1 MIDPSNLGIVGSVLT
16 LLAAGLVIRY
26 CGVWLTVRAE
36 ALARITG
43 LGQAVLGAVFLG
55 AITSLAGTV
64 TSVTAAFEGHA
75 ELAFGNAI
83 GGIAAQTTFLV
94 IADMLHRR
102 ANLEHAAA
110 SEANLMQGAL
120 LIVLLAIPLIAI
132 GMPSLTLFGVD
143 LVSVVLVVAYVFGIR
158 LVSRS
163 HQWPMWSPRQTSDT
177 QDPERTDST
186 REERDSLAQL
196 WLQFLGLAVVVG
208 VAGWFVARAGLGV
221 VASTGLSETVVGT
234 LFTSVTTSIPE
245 LVIAVTAVRR
255 GALTL
260 AVGDIL
266 GGNSFDVLFLVLS
279 DLAYRDGSI
288 YQAVSA
294 SQSSW
299 LAVGI
304 LLTGIL
310 LTGFLRRERHGPGNI
325 GFEGVLVL
333 TVYAVA
339 VTATVVSG

>member
-1 MIDPSNLGIVGSVLT
+1 VIDISNPGIVGSVLT
-16 LLAAGLVIRY
+16 LLVAGLVIRY

-64 TSVTAAFEGHA
+64 TSVTAAIEGHA

-94 IADMLHRR
+94 IADTLHRR

-120 LIVLLAIPLIAI
+120 LIVLLAIPLVAI
-132 GMPSLTLFGVD
+132 GMPSWTILAVD
-143 LVSVVLVVAYVFGIR
+143 LVSVLLVVAYVFGIR
-158 LVSRS
+158 LVSRA
-163 HQWPMWSPRQTSDT
+163 HNRPMWSPRQTSDT
-177 QDPERTDST
+177 QEPERTDST
-186 REERDSLAQL
+186 REERESQGKL
-196 WLQFLGLAVVVG
+196 WVQFAALAVVVG
-208 VAGWFVARAGLGV
+208 VAGWFVARAGLGLV
-221 VASTGLSETVVGT
+221 ESAGLSETIVGT
-234 LFTSVTTSIPE
+234 LFTSVTTSVPE
-245 LVIAVTAVRR
+245 LVIAITAVRR

-279 DLAYRDGSI
+279 DMAYRDGSI
-288 YQAVSA
+288 YQAVSV

-310 LTGFLRRERHGPGNI
+310 LMGFVRRERHGPGNI

-333 TVYAVA
+333 SVYAAA
-339 VTATVVSG
+339 VTATVASG

>member
-1 MIDPSNLGIVGSVLT
+1 VIDIGNPDLIGSSLI
-16 LLAAGLVIRY
+16 LLVAGVVIRY

-43 LGQAVLGAVFLG
+43 LGQALLGAVFLG

-64 TSVTAAFEGHA
+64 TSVTAAIEGHA

-94 IADMLHRR
+94 IADMLLRR

-120 LIVLLAIPLIAI
+120 LIVLLSIPLVAI
-132 GMPSLTLFGVD
+132 GMPSLSILAVD
-143 LVSVVLVVAYVFGIR
+143 VVSVLLVVAYVFGIR
-158 LVSRS
+158 LVSRA
-163 HQWPMWSPRQTSDT
+163 HKWPMWNPRQTSDT
-177 QDPERTDST
+177 QEPERTDST
-186 REERDSLAQL
+186 REERDSLAKL
-196 WLQFLGLAVVVG
+196 WLQFFGLAVIVG
-208 VAGWFVARAGLGV
+208 VAGWFVARAGLGLV
-221 VASTGLSETVVGT
+221 ESAGLSETVVGN
-234 LFTSVTTSIPE
+234 LVTSVTTSIPE
-245 LVIAVTAVRR
+245 LVIAITAVRR

-266 GGNSFDVLFLVLS
+266 GGNSFDVLFLVVS
-279 DLAYRDGSI
+279 DVAYREGSI

-310 LTGFLRRERHGPGNI
+310 LMGFVRRERHGPGNI

-333 TVYAVA
+333 SVYAAV
-339 VTATVVSG
+339 VTATVAAT

>member
-1 MIDPSNLGIVGSVLT
+1 MDFFQQLGVAGSAAV
-16 LLAAGLVIRY
+16 LLAAGIVIRY

-36 ALARITG
+36 TLARITG
-43 LGQAVLGAVFLG
+43 LGQALLGAVFLG

-64 TSVTAAFEGHA
+64 TSVSAALGGHA
-75 ELAFGNAI
+75 ELAFGNAV

-94 IADMLHRR
+94 IADFLYRR

-120 LIVLLAIPLIAI
+120 LVVMLAIPLAAI
-132 GMPSLTLFGVD
+132 GLPALTFWSIDVI
-143 LVSVVLVVAYVFGIR
+143 SIVLVFTYVFGVR
-158 LVSRS
+158 LVSRA
-163 HQWPMWSPRQTSDT
+163 HHTPMWNPRQTSDT

-186 REERDSLAQL
+186 REERDSVVRLWASFLAL
-196 WLQFLGLAVVVG
+196 AAVVA
-208 VAGWFVARAGLGV
+208 VAGWFVAKAGLGLV
-221 VASTGLSETVVGT
+221 ESAGLSETVVGT
-234 LFTSVTTSIPE
+234 LLTSVTTSIPE
-245 LVIAVTAVRR
+245 LVIAITAVRR

-279 DLAYRDGSI
+279 DIAYRDGSI
-288 YQAVSA
+288 YQAVSTA
-294 SQSSW
+294 QSSW
-299 LAVGI
+299 LAIGI

-310 LTGFLRRERHGPGNI
+310 LMGFVRRERHGPGNV

-333 TVYAVA
+333 SIYGCAV
-339 VTATVVSG
+339 VATIAGA